1 MITSVTALSLFCP
14 VWQQH
19 SICLCLNRDNIN
31 MENIPRTSEIKYQIS
46 ITFNDI
52 EELLAITFTSRYSWC
67 FSLKATEL
75 VKVTS
80 AEIDEARFVI
90 PQLLSH

>member
-1 MITSVTALSLFCP
+1 MELRTLFSGH
-14 VWQQH
+14 Q
-19 SICLCLNRDNIN
+19 
-31 MENIPRTSEIKYQIS
+31 TSEITNQID

-52 EELLAITFTSRYSWC
+52 EELLAVSYSWC